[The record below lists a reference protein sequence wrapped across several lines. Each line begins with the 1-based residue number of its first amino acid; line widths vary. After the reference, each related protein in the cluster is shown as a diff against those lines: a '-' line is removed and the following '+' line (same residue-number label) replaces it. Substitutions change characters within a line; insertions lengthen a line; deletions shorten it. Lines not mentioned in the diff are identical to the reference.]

1 MNMMQMRMISPKK
14 MSRYEKKKRNPMCI
28 SHEVRKVKS
37 LPEILI
43 SSCLMMFV
51 MGHEEGL
58 IDEHRYMKVS

>member
-1 MNMMQMRMISPKK
+1 
-14 MSRYEKKKRNPMCI
+14 MCI